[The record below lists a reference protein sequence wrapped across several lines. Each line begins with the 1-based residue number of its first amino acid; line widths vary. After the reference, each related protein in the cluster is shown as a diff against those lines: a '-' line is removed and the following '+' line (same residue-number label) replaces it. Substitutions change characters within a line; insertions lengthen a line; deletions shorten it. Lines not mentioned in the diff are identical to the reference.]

1 MTRLTKSAAD
11 ERAAVI
17 RYLISLVD
25 KHRVAPGYVNMV
37 GVELQAAIT
46 HIGNGRHTGSEE

>member
-25 KHRVAPGYVNMV
+25 KHRVSPGYVNMV
-37 GVELQAAIT
+37 GVELQAAIA
-46 HIGNGRHTGSEE
+46 HIGNGRHTESGK

>member
-11 ERAAVI
+11 ERAAVL

-46 HIGNGRHTGSEE
+46 HIGKGFV